1 MVSGLNCTTEID
13 GQRKFLEDPSLPPR
27 AYDRPCSSLRSIA
40 DDPPASSGHRRV
52 TAVPLTTY
60 S

>member
-1 MVSGLNCTTEID
+1 QILTDRESSWKILFT
-13 GQRKFLEDPSLPPR
+13 P

-52 TAVPLTTY
+52 TDVRLTTY